1 MSDTDPET
9 AQWLWDEVPHYRLN
23 DEIIHKYL
31 SEHWEGYNFYIEV
44 NASSPSALKF
54 HQHCA
59 AKRREIQVLGSA
71 KTQKG
76 TLSMGTGRWPES
88 LASNVES
95 DRGLGREGCIVGS
108 AHPKEE
114 RKMMRLM
121 SKAFF

>member
-1 MSDTDPET
+1 MSDTDPEN
-9 AQWLWDEVPHYRLN
+9 AHWLWDEVPHYRLN

-31 SEHWEGYNFYIEV
+31 SEHWEGYNFLIEV

-59 AKRREIQVLGSA
+59 AKRGEIQVLGSA

-76 TLSMGTGRWPES
+76 TLSMGTGRWPEC

-95 DRGLGREGCIVGS
+95 DRGLGREGCIV
-108 AHPKEE
+108 
-114 RKMMRLM
+114 
-121 SKAFF
+121 